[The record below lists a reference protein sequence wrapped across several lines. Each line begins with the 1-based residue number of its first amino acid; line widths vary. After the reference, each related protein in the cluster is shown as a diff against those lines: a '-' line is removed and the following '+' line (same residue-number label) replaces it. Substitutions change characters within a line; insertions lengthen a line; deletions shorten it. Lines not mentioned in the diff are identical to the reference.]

1 MKLQQL
7 LESIENRILEATGA
21 LAAFVG
27 EINGSTAELRLRFYS
42 LMDLDHIHRALTN
55 LKRLLRSYGL
65 IVRKPRLE
73 AIQDSLELVVE
84 IVEAKTA
91 DLYHT

>member
-1 MKLQQL
+1 MKLLEL
-7 LESIENRILEATGA
+7 LESLENEILNATGA

-27 EINGSTAELRLRFYS
+27 DINSSTAELRLRFFN

-55 LKRLLRSYGL
+55 LKRLLKSYGL
-65 IVRKPRLE
+65 MVRKPRIE

-84 IVEAKTA
+84 VVEAKTV

>member
-21 LAAFVG
+21 LAAFVA
-27 EINGSTAELRLRFYS
+27 EINGSTAELRLRLYS

-65 IVRKPRLE
+65 VVRKPRLE

>member
-27 EINGSTAELRLRFYS
+27 EINGSTAELRLRLYS

-55 LKRLLRSYGL
+55 LKRLLKQYGL
-65 IVRKPRLE
+65 VVKKPRLE

-84 IVEAKTA
+84 VTEVKHV